1 MSLYIP
7 DITYESM
14 AKAFDQELLSHE
26 ETKRRM
32 NELSKHRKD
41 INNSTPEQNKAR
53 DRMALFPAQAE
64 VLFVDP
70 ELWVVSALLKFAKR
84 TSQT

>member
-1 MSLYIP
+1 MSLHNP

-14 AKAFDQELLSHE
+14 AKAFNQELLYHE

-32 NELSKHRKD
+32 SELSKHRND
-41 INNSTPEQNKAR
+41 ISNSTPEQNKAR
-53 DRMALFPAQAE
+53 DRMTLFPGQAD

-70 ELWVVSALLKFAKR
+70 ELWVVSASRKLAR
-84 TSQT
+84 HRSQT